1 MLRKTFL
8 AAFLI
13 FTAPAHAAGDMD
25 AGRQLVETSCSSCHL
40 VGSTGSGSD
49 VAPSFARIAKAKK
62 GDPSWT
68 RAWLMDPHPP
78 MKGINLTRQQIDDV
92 VAYLRSLSTD

>member
-13 FTAPAHAAGDMD
+13 STAPAHAAGDMD
-25 AGRQLVETSCSSCHL
+25 AGRELVETSCSACHM
-40 VGSTGSGSD
+40 VRSAGSGSD
-49 VAPSFARIAKAKK
+49 VAPSFASIAKAKK
-62 GDPSWT
+62 GDLSWT